1 MIFEDFEMM
10 NKEEINQLRRKVRKN
25 NKYKHNN
32 EHDANR
38 NNINNNYNNIKNII
52 LKTLKRK
59 VRYFFIR
66 SSSVEKIKVLCIL
79 IFSNR
84 LKLILGI
91 FLIQSVLN
99 FKKHLKAAMML
110 FLSSLTVLL
119 ILFTVSPN

>member
-1 MIFEDFEMM
+1 MM

-38 NNINNNYNNIKNII
+38 TNINNNYNNIKNII